1 MELENKIMK
10 LYNEIKEPVK
20 QRKIITL
27 LKLVLVDN
35 ETDLDR
41 LQELTPI
48 SLDTLRKYV
57 DDKEGLLKY
66 ISEQEIEI
74 FYDRIKPLPKTTN
87 RKLQKLIRLVMID
100 GETNLDKI
108 QKTIFIT
115 VPTMKKYANN
125 KNELLN
131 YLTDNEIIIF
141 SKKVNDMVELSEK
154 SVEIENL
161 KLVRNIIDDIFH
173 TRYKLTDI
181 CSKNFMQ
188 RKTFEE
194 YLNRENYIDSNFG
207 EGTLEMVKAKISE
220 NGFARTKV
228 PRDCFIIEDR
238 ISIYIA
244 RDELLYLNQYDNK
257 KLNFAA
263 TYLGSGANLEFVC
276 KKYETNDVVA
286 LSILF
291 DKKLKQILKPEHY
304 ETLQRYIKIERFL
317 IENNLEE
324 KKNIVFGIINFLE
337 LNSFDKELALLYFNL
352 PECLFNKILNEAI
365 KMPYFND
372 EIKAE
377 LINMLNSEESKKVK

>member
-1 MELENKIMK
+1 MELENKIIK
-10 LYNEIKEPVK
+10 LYNTVQSPIKAK
-20 QRKIITL
+20 KIVTL
-27 LKLVLVDN
+27 LKLVLVDGV
-35 ETDLDR
+35 TDIDKI
-41 LQELTPI
+41 EESVPI
-48 SLDTLRKYV
+48 TLDTLRKYV
-57 DDKEGLLKY
+57 NDKETLAKY
-66 ISEQEIEI
+66 LNDEELNM
-74 FYDRIKPLPKTTN
+74 FLNKLGKLPKIFN
-87 RKLQKLIRLVMID
+87 RKLQKLIKLVMVD
-100 GETNLDKI
+100 GETDIYKI